1 MSDKNVFIS
10 YGNYRKQDLKVEK
23 KGENHHVAFFLLIL
37 CVFLKFLA
45 DFFKV
50 LQSYQTKLEAW
61 TRICLSSGTH
71 LFPPKSR
78 LLSRNLFALSTWVS
92 KWVIIASCSH
102 FFKTLTIII
111 IATPTVR
118 RQRPTPKVINWNSSC
133 NVQKEVFIRF
143 SLESDIKVG
152 HTNQIITGF
161 DILNQIWGSHIY
173 SYQWSQ

>member
-1 MSDKNVFIS
+1 MLHSFCWFFVFFWNFGGLFQS
-10 YGNYRKQDLKVEK
+10 FFCKV
-23 KGENHHVAFFLLIL
+23 
-37 CVFLKFLA
+37 
-45 DFFKV
+45 
-50 LQSYQTKLEAW
+50 YQTKLEAW
-61 TRICLSSGTH
+61 TRICLSSGTA

-143 SLESDIKVG
+143 SWGQISIDDFWCLSLPSDSCRG
-152 HTNQIITGF
+152 Y
-161 DILNQIWGSHIY
+161 DDY
-173 SYQWSQ
+173 SQCFKKMWTWCYHYPFGDLSW